1 MILTSLKTN
10 QLSEDI
16 AAWYWGFL
24 RTVGSRELEPTLS
37 YFEDDASLQVNNR
50 VPAYG
55 HLAIGAELERYWD
68 GIAGLKHEPIN
79 ILGSDTQFSAEVLAH
94 YTLSDGST
102 IVVPASGFVDRSAS
116 GLIQSLR
123 LFADIR
129 PVFNRA

>member
-10 QLSEDI
+10 QLSHDT

-24 RTVGSRELEPTLS
+24 RTVSSREIEPALS
-37 YFEDDASLQVNNR
+37 YFERDASLQVNNR

-68 GIAGLKHEPIN
+68 GIAGLTHEPIT

-94 YTLSDGST
+94 YTLNDGNT
-102 IVVPASGFVDRSAS
+102 MIVPASGFVDRSPS

-129 PVFNRA
+129 PVFKRT

>member
-10 QLSEDI
+10 QLSDDT

-24 RTVGSRELEPTLS
+24 RAVGNRELEPALS
-37 YFEDDASLQVNNR
+37 YFERDASLQVNNR

-55 HLAIGAELERYWD
+55 HLAIGAELERYWG
-68 GIAGLKHEPIN
+68 GIAGLKHEPIT

-94 YTLSDGST
+94 YTLNDGST
-102 IVVPASGFVDRSAS
+102 MIVPASGFVDRSAN

-129 PVFNRA
+129 PVFKRA